1 MNSNH
6 NIFYY
11 IFIYP
16 FIWIYE
22 QLEYVLYVHIYP
34 YLTGKSVAQGWNP
47 KFVKEQNPNNWNPS
61 VPLEIPYDD
70 FIKLPGEVLLD
81 YGIEKGKTGRLYR
94 VYSPQIFY
102 PNPEKAYGLSKEAE
116 KYYKE
121 NELFVQ
127 EEYKKK
133 ITLNPLDKNNVFYYN
148 EFKWNDFDLLFY
160 NIQANVKVLNLFSI
174 NIIELLF
181 SFIFFLFILLIYFI
195 FYHLYKINLKLK
207 KAEELLIDNGL
218 HLSVPEEEMSAN
230 EMNNL
235 WRESQYLDE
244 DFDVG
249 IEIDYCLYESSLVGL
264 ELLILMSTFYFG
276 FYIYDIFS
284 TFFSYYIIDFYNH
297 NTELITYVFSYLFFF
312 LSIFFWLKY
321 KYEKRK
327 SIHRWVE
334 IDYYFSYFLSHY
346 FRTLCWLNVYKLIT
360 DAPLFYYILVYTLCM
375 LLVYLACDS
384 CDLFMGWNQEYRID
398 VFYKKTNMHF
408 WWPREL
414 MNQVW
419 HHLIIT
425 ILKPIHI
432 KLLYVFLLFL
442 LPLLSLY
449 FYIVSIFN
457 KLHVYINNKYFFW
470 NSKRYTIDEIKE
482 QWKKDRKHN
491 YKEEQNKKG
500 GGLIIL

>member
-22 QLEYVLYVHIYP
+22 QLEYVIYVHIYP
-34 YLTGKSVAQGWNP
+34 FFTGKSVAQGWNP
-47 KFVKEQNPNNWNPS
+47 KFVREHNPNNWNPS

-70 FIKLPGEVLLD
+70 YINLPGEVLLN
-81 YGIEKGKTGRLYR
+81 YGIEKGKSGRLYR

-102 PNPEKAYGLSKEAE
+102 PNPKKAYALGKDAE

-121 NELFVQ
+121 NELFLQ

-133 ITLNPLDKNNVFYYN
+133 ITLDPLDKNNFFFYN
-148 EFKWNDFDLLFY
+148 NVKLNDIELLSY
-160 NIQANVKVLNLFSI
+160 NIQYNFKLFSTLSI
-174 NIIELLF
+174 NIIEVLF
-181 SFIFFLFILLIYFI
+181 SIIFLLFILLVYFI
-195 FYHLYKINLKLK
+195 FYHLYKLNIKLK
-207 KAEELLIDNGL
+207 KAEELLMENGL
-218 HLSVPEEEMSAN
+218 SMEVPAEEMSAK
-230 EMNNL
+230 EMNDA
-235 WRESQYLDE
+235 WREGSNLDE

-249 IEIDYCLYESSLVGL
+249 IEIDYCLYESSLIGL
-264 ELLILMSTFYFG
+264 ELLILMFSFYFS
-276 FYIYDIFS
+276 FYIYNIFYS
-284 TFFSYYIIDFYNH
+284 FFEYYIIGFYN
-297 NTELITYVFSYLFFF
+297 NNVELCTYVFSYLFFF

-321 KYEKRK
+321 KYEKK
-327 SIHRWVE
+327 KAIHRWVE

-360 DAPLFYYILVYTLCM
+360 DAPLFVYIIIYTLSM

-419 HHLIIT
+419 YHLIVT
-425 ILKPIHI
+425 ILKPIHTKI
-432 KLLYVFLLFL
+432 IYIFLFFL
-442 LPLLSLY
+442 LPLLSVY
-449 FYIVSIFN
+449 FYIVNIVN
-457 KLHVYINNKYFFW
+457 KIHVFLNNNYFFW

-482 QWKKDRKHN
+482 QWRKDKKHN
-491 YKEEQNKKG
+491 YKEQQNKKG